1 MSLTPLDN
9 ERQIQS
15 AMVLTNAAEL
25 TSGIIKQIAG
35 NDISTSING
44 STATNEVIQTIAMQ
58 RMVKTLEA
66 RLVAN

>member
-9 ERQIQS
+9 QRQIQS